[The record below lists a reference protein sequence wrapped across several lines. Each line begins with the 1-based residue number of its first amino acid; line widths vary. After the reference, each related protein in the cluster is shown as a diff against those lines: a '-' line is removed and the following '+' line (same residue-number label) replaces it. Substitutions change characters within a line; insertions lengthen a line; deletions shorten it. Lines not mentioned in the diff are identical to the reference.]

1 MYLCYFKELLYKKR
15 KPSIELAKSRD
26 EYEKRK
32 ASAFEIKQKPIKS
45 YSLSDILHEKPM
57 GNEEI
62 EQVVFKKI
70 LFGQAG
76 KKTPGA
82 AESSKTKRAKEEVVK
97 KRNWEM
103 ILKTAN

>member
-57 GNEEI
+57 GN
-62 EQVVFKKI
+62 
-70 LFGQAG
+70 G